1 MKPRGSSQQSVRNG
15 MGVGSCSL
23 LVAVM
28 LVLAAQ
34 ATRAQIPV
42 TDVGVTFRNAA
53 TAVAKEYLLR
63 VQDEQHRKLRRMAQR
78 LSLFTDLR
86 KYVLEEPPRWRTHG
100 GDYLFANPYNDAL
113 IFGDAA
119 GSAYLSLAHPLVTSI
134 DRLAQLPPTARR
146 AIEARLATVNLADAA
161 AIAAT
166 HDTGQLRLNGRR
178 RELQAIDA
186 LEGHVVDPSNEQ
198 SATAVLDKISGA
210 SLIGARQ
217 RQARIQLLT
226 GVLEQLLVDSKRARD
241 TEAAML
247 GMQLT
252 TWREGRAAN
261 EAFMAGTG
269 DALRTWRQP

>member
-1 MKPRGSSQQSVRNG
+1 MRRH
-15 MGVGSCSL
+15 
-23 LVAVM
+23 LV
-28 LVLAAQ
+28 LVLAVLLAAQ
-34 ATRAQIPV
+34 PLAAQIAVHDPAN
-42 TDVGVTFRNAA
+42 TARNSIS
-53 TAVAKEYLLR
+53 AVVKEYLLNTQR
-63 VQDEQHRKLRRMAQR
+63 DQHAQLRRMAQR
-78 LSLFTDLR
+78 LSLFTNLA
-86 KYVLEEPPRWRTHG
+86 KYSLPDPPKWRTHG

-113 IFGDAA
+113 IFGDAT
-119 GSAYLSLAHPLVTSI
+119 GSSYLSLTHPLVTSTS
-134 DRLAQLPPTARR
+134 RLAELPPAARR
-146 AIEARLATVNLADAA
+146 AVEARLATVDLTDAA

-178 RELQAIDA
+178 RELQAINA

-217 RQARIQLLT
+217 RQARIQLLA

-252 TWREGRAAN
+252 SWRDGRAAN
-261 EAFMAGTG
+261 EAFMAGTC
-269 DALRTWRQP
+269 DALATWRQP